1 MVDGAAAGAGGRVRA
16 ELAMAMAFMA
26 FVPVGALECAGMGP
40 IFGGRR
46 ATVCADSHAIAAA
59 EAEMPTNR
67 RNRAA
72 GDA

>member
-1 MVDGAAAGAGGRVRA
+1 
-16 ELAMAMAFMA
+16 MAMAFMA
-26 FVPVGALECAGMGP
+26 FVPVEALECAGMGP